1 MQTEAG
7 ASLNTTDASGSRG
20 RGRVTRPA
28 LTAVV
33 LGLGLLVWT
42 LDRLSKEWALR
53 ELTPGVVRPL
63 LGEFLQLTL
72 LFNPGAAFSLGTG
85 VTPVFTV
92 IQAIVSVAVVIA
104 AFRVG
109 SAWWAL
115 GLGLV
120 LGGASGNLTDRLTR
134 PPGFGHG
141 HVVDFLMLPNWPVFN
156 LADSAICVAAAV
168 LAVVAFRG
176 IGFDGSREGAPAR
189 GSGSGPDSG
198 DDSGSDSGSG
208 APSAAEESREQ
219 RDA

>member
-72 LFNPGAAFSLGTG
+72 LFNPGAAFSFGEGSTW
-85 VTPVFTV
+85 VF
-92 IQAIVSVAVVIA
+92 ALVA
-104 AFRVG
+104 
-109 SAWWAL
+109 
-115 GLGLV
+115 
-120 LGGASGNLTDRLTR
+120 
-134 PPGFGHG
+134 
-141 HVVDFLMLPNWPVFN
+141 
-156 LADSAICVAAAV
+156 VAAAV
-168 LAVVAFRG
+168 
-176 IGFDGSREGAPAR
+176 APF
-189 GSGSGPDSG
+189 SSF
-198 DDSGSDSGSG
+198 
-208 APSAAEESREQ
+208 SAL
-219 RDA
+219 